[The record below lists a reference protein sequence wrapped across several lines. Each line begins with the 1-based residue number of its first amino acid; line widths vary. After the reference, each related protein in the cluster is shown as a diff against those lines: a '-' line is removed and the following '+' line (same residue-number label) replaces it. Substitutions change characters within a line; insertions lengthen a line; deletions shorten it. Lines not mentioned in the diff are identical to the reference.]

1 MMESDEMSKLV
12 WTGAR
17 ASDIK
22 YTGNFFDGSITLYGN
37 GEVNN
42 KSFCLN
48 KDYRINHN
56 HITDEQTEFMVTNE
70 LKMIE
75 ADGAIQFMAYNPN
88 LVYDYRK
95 EIRDHMVCLNDQ
107 ELMRFLDSKIFFRE
121 FASKFVPVLCSELF
135 YGYECNIEKL
145 KSKFLNSSAWIIQA
159 DIASGGYQT
168 FWVTEN
174 NAEQIL
180 TKLEQKN
187 QYLVS
192 PYYKENIPIN
202 IHAVIYRDEVLVTPG
217 SVQIERLDRNRLL
230 YRGADYIAYKDID
243 FHIRKQF
250 VSDVEILCREI
261 QKKGYRGLIGI
272 DAMIID
278 GVARILEVNNRFQAS
293 TLLIN
298 KVLEEQ
304 SLPSLHELNYEAF
317 NYPQSCVAKKEQIQE
332 IEINYSIY
340 AFINEEIMVHSYNI
354 LKGYSHEKTVV
365 EYIDDGYVMEQEAEE
380 DAYLFKL
387 IFNTNLVSI
396 VDDKLVRLHPNI
408 VSPSA
413 LWYSEI
419 KNQFDIKKLKI
430 SLLNQGV
437 VLEEPVIEYLRQN
450 GGMREGVYHS
460 VDLVLDDKY
469 IVNSPLSVKFAALSP
484 FRIVKENDLL
494 FLTYYG
500 NKLCKTRIE
509 FVDKIAKLKTKRG
522 IPIERMCLLATDR
535 LRIQNSDF
543 CTFKEGNI
551 PCRFCEARY
560 RDICFDIEDI
570 KEAVELYFKIEKK
583 AFRHVLIGG
592 LSNDIGKEKNNIC
605 EIIKCIREY
614 SDMPIYLMC
623 LPSVC
628 EKDIEE
634 YVELG
639 VTEIGFNLEVFD
651 RQRAAIYMPGKGKI
665 PLERYHLALKK
676 AVSLL
681 GKGGAVRSAFIVG
694 LEPMESLLS
703 GVEYVC
709 KLGVAPIFSVFRPIP
724 FTDMENLN
732 PPENEWLLEA
742 YDKAENICKK
752 YGLKMGP
759 DCSAC
764 QNNTLAFDMI

>member
-1 MMESDEMSKLV
+1 MSKLV

-22 YTGNFFDGSITLYGN
+22 YTGKFFDGSITLYGN
-37 GEVNN
+37 GEINN

-56 HITDEQTEFMVTNE
+56 HITEEQTDFMVTNE
-70 LKMIE
+70 LEMIE
-75 ADGAIQFMAYNPN
+75 TDDEIQFMTYNPN

-95 EIRDHMVCLNDQ
+95 EIKDHMVCLND
-107 ELMRFLDSKIFFRE
+107 EVLMRFLDSKISFRE
-121 FASKFVPVLCSELF
+121 FASEFVPVLRSELF
-135 YGYECNIEKL
+135 YGYECDIEKL
-145 KSKFLNSSAWIIQA
+145 RIQFPNSSAWIIQA

-168 FWVTEN
+168 FWATED
-174 NAEQIL
+174 NADQIL
-180 TKLEQKN
+180 SKLEKN
-187 QYLVS
+187 KQYLVS

-202 IHAVIYRDEVLVTPG
+202 IHAVIYQDEVLVTPG
-217 SVQIERLDRNRLL
+217 SIQIERLDRSRLL

-243 FHIRKQF
+243 IRIREKF
-250 VSDVEILCREI
+250 TSDIEKLCKEI
-261 QKKGYRGLIGI
+261 QKKGYRGLLGI

-278 GVARILEVNNRFQAS
+278 GVAMILEVNNRFQAS

-304 SLPSLHELNYEAF
+304 HLPSLHELNYEAF
-317 NYPQSCVAKKEQIQE
+317 HYPQSRIVKKQQIRE
-332 IEINYSIY
+332 IVINYSIY

-354 LKGYSHEKTVV
+354 LKSFSHEKTVV
-365 EYIDDGYVMEQEAEE
+365 EYIDDGYVMEQRVEE

-396 VDDKLVRLHPNI
+396 VDDKVIRLHPNI

-413 LWYSEI
+413 LWYSDV
-419 KNQFDIKKLKI
+419 KNQFDIKKIKI
-430 SLLNQGV
+430 SLLNQGI
-437 VLEEPVIEYLRQN
+437 VLEESVEEYLRQN
-450 GGMREGVYHS
+450 GGMRIGNYHS

-484 FRIVKENDLL
+484 FKIVKEGDLL
-494 FLTYYG
+494 FLVYYET
-500 NKLCKTRIE
+500 KLCKIRIE
-509 FVDKIAKLKTKRG
+509 FADKVAKLKTKKG

-543 CTFKEGNI
+543 CTFKERDM
-551 PCRFCEARY
+551 PCQFCEAQY
-560 RDICFDIEDI
+560 RDIGFSIEDI
-570 KEAVELYFKIEKK
+570 KEAIDSYFEIGRNS
-583 AFRHVLIGG
+583 FRHVLIGG
-592 LSNDIGKEKNNIC
+592 LSNDIGKEKTNIC
-605 EIIKCIREY
+605 ELIKYIRMY

-623 LPSVC
+623 LPSIC

-651 RQRAAIYMPGKGKI
+651 RRRAALYMPGKGKI
-665 PLERYHLALKK
+665 PLERYYLALKK

-681 GKGGAVRSAFIVG
+681 GKEGAVRSAFVVG

-724 FTDMENLN
+724 STDMENIN

-742 YDKAENICKK
+742 YDKAENICNK
-752 YGLKMGP
+752 YGLSLGP
-759 DCSAC
+759 ACSAC
-764 QNNTLAFDMI
+764 QNNTLAFDTI